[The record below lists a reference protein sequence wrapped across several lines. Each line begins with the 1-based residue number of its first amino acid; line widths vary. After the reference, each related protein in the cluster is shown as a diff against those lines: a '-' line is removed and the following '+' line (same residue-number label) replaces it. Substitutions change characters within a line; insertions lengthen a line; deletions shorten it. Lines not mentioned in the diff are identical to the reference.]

1 MGYLFDMEDYH
12 NEIMEKKD
20 LPFDLDGIKQAIES
34 NQEEIR
40 TAVMNGQ
47 AERMIELDN
56 RMRILLARQFGVVV
70 SETKKLIDKAELE
83 KVSIGKQLEL
93 LREIKKQKNLQAGK
107 VEQLFFKRMEK
118 VADAQLQ
125 IEMANSRLT
134 SARVTIRESKAKLQR
149 LLEAKQ
155 KEQAN
160 AYQNYE
166 LLKY

>member
-20 LPFDLDGIKQAIES
+20 LPIDLDGIKQAIETT
-34 NQEEIR
+34 QEEIR
-40 TAVMNGQ
+40 TAVMNGL

-83 KVSIGKQLEL
+83 KLAIAKELEL

-107 VEQLFFKRMEK
+107 VEQLFFRRMQK

-125 IEMANSRLT
+125 IEMANSRLM

-149 LLEAKQ
+149 LLDEKQ

>member
-20 LPFDLDGIKQAIES
+20 LPIDLDGIKQAIETT
-34 NQEEIR
+34 QEEIR

-70 SETKKLIDKAELE
+70 SETKKTIDKAELE
-83 KVSIGKQLEL
+83 KLAIAKELEL

-134 SARVTIRESKAKLQR
+134 SARVTIRESKAKLQK
-149 LLEAKQ
+149 LLDAKQ

>member
-20 LPFDLDGIKQAIES
+20 LPIDLDGIKRAIETT
-34 NQEEIR
+34 QEEIR

-56 RMRILLARQFGVVV
+56 RMRVLMARQFGVVV

-125 IEMANSRLT
+125 IEIANNRLT
-134 SARVTIRESKAKLQR
+134 SARVTIRESKAKLQK
-149 LLEAKQ
+149 LLDAKQ